1 MKKLVVGII
10 AHVDSGK
17 TTLSEAMM
25 YSTGNIKKL
34 GRVDHRDSFL
44 DTNYL
49 ERERGI
55 TIFSKQ
61 AMMNFG
67 ESEFTLLDT
76 PGHADFSAE
85 TERTLQVLDYALL
98 VISGTDGVQSH
109 TVTLWKLLRKYNV
122 PCFIFVNKMD
132 LDAADKDIVLAQLK
146 DRLDEGCTDFSRPS
160 GEEFE
165 ENIAMCSEELIE
177 KYSDG
182 ISPDDDDIARAINKR
197 EVFPCLF
204 GSALRLDGIDA
215 LLECMDRFTRM
226 PEYIDEF
233 AARVFKISEDKQ
245 GNRLTF
251 LKVTGG
257 VLRVRDI
264 LASGKNK
271 ASEKISQIRVYSGDK
286 FTAKEQVGAGT
297 ICAVTGVSFTR
308 AGDGLGAQEDSAA
321 PVLESVLTYTLE
333 LPPEVNANT
342 ALGKMRILEAEDPQ
356 LNVEWDERNGSI
368 QIRLMG
374 EIQLEILRSIIKD
387 RFGFDVSFGRGS
399 IIYKETITDTVEG
412 IGHFEPLRHYAEV
425 HLIMKPGKRNS
436 GIIYSSSVREEQL
449 DRNFQRLI
457 LSQLYEKT
465 HIGVLTGSPVT
476 DIEITLAAG
485 KAHLKHTEGGDF
497 RQAAYRA
504 VRQGLRSAK
513 SVLLEPF
520 YDFTL
525 EVPAENTGRALSDID
540 RLCGSFEPPET
551 QGEMT
556 VITGRA
562 PAATMNDYGSEV
574 MQYTRGRG
582 RLSYTFSGYDLCH
595 NSEEI
600 ISRTGY
606 DPDSDTENPCDSVF
620 CSHGAGHNV
629 KWNEV
634 RDHMHLSAV
643 LSGRETK
650 GIDNPADYIRTAK
663 SQSDIFAFDKEL
675 MQIFENTY
683 GPVKRKREE
692 RQEYNYDDSR
702 KKSNGRLRAKAPAA
716 KYDGTEYV
724 LVDGYNVIF
733 SWDELKKAAQT
744 NLDAARN
751 MLINILCNYQGYRKC
766 ELILVFDAYKVR
778 GNVREVEKIGN
789 INIVYTKEAET
800 ADMYIEKVSNT
811 LARKHRVRVVT
822 SDGMEQLIILGNGA
836 LRVSSQSFLDEVR
849 LAEKEIRSII
859 SDMI

>member
-702 KKSNGRLRAKAPAA
+702 KKSDGRLRAKAPAA

>member
-25 YSTGNIKKL
+25 YSKKKKKKL

>member
-286 FTAKEQVGAGT
+286 FTAKDQVGAGT

-702 KKSNGRLRAKAPAA
+702 KKSDGRLRAKAPAA